1 MVLISDF
8 KWLLSVGETIMWGHS
23 TIADPWGGVV
33 SATGGEEDELAV
45 ADVERSFLDD
55 VRGKIDLDAARRPET
70 YS

>member
-1 MVLISDF
+1 
-8 KWLLSVGETIMWGHS
+8 MWGHS